1 MDSKSPFSPQSGQPG
16 DSPKFARP
24 IPRVANSNAG
34 MPLAPQSPGMQV
46 GDIYYILFRHK
57 WTILVCSL
65 VGFSLAAAFYKLNPP
80 PYESRAKL
88 FVRYVV
94 AENKPLDPTGE
105 VANMKSPD
113 MRGETIMS
121 AEREILT
128 SFDVAKQVAEAIGP
142 DKILPELS
150 GDANGDL
157 IRAAAVISGG
167 LEVEAPR
174 MSSVIN
180 VSFRHHDAALVQPVL
195 AQVINRYLKTHV
207 DIHRAVGIIGNFL
220 TQETDQLRTRLA
232 RTEDEL
238 RKARNRA
245 GIVSLDTSKRE
256 FAEEM
261 IRIRDELMRTQ
272 AELAERTSILE
283 QLAKQFPENKPV
295 EAETPL
301 PQAKIDEYQTVLARY
316 SLLQKREQEL
326 LTLFTPENSRV
337 KEVRG
342 QLAEAETAKRKLEE
356 ENPALI
362 RTAVTTNSTNAV
374 PQSPGAFDYA
384 SETMR
389 IGALQAKLKVLN
401 AQMEQVR
408 AQAATVDQM
417 EGTILELLRKKEL
430 EEANY
435 RYYAARLEQS
445 RINEALG
452 TGKVSNISEI
462 QTPTPPAQDRK
473 KILQIMAGLA
483 VGGIALGLAWA
494 FAYELFLDHSVRR
507 PIDVERMLGLPLF
520 LSIPVIGNKKKPRKA
535 KKTAETLNT
544 EESPATGPSS
554 TALVQRDAEQSR
566 LAVTSQLLYFHE
578 TLRDRLISYFES
590 VNLTHKPKLV
600 AVTGLDNGS
609 GVTTTAAGLASC
621 LSETGEG
628 NVLLVDMTAG
638 QGAAQQ
644 FYRGQKVCG
653 LEEILSARASAQV
666 EDNLFVVV
674 EEPGRDRLSRIL
686 PQRFN
691 KLVPQLKASN
701 FDYIIFDMPPVSQIS
716 ITPRLAGFMDM
727 VLLVIES
734 EKTNRDLVERATALL
749 TQSKAHVGAVLN
761 KTQTYVPKRLH
772 QDSLSNF

>member
-1 MDSKSPFSPQSGQPG
+1 MDSKSPFPPQSG

-24 IPRVANSNAG
+24 IPRAANSAAS
-34 MPLAPQSPGMQV
+34 MPLVPPSPGMQV

-57 WTILVCSL
+57 WTILVYSL
-65 VGFSLAAAFYKLNPP
+65 LGFSLAAAFYKLNPP
-80 PYESRAKL
+80 PYESSAKL

-94 AENKPLDPTGE
+94 AENKPLDPTGDG
-105 VANMKSPD
+105 ANMKSPD

-128 SFDVAKQVAEAIGP
+128 SFDLAKQVAAAIGP
-142 DKILPELS
+142 AKILTELS
-150 GDANGDL
+150 GDTNKDL
-157 IRAAAVISGG
+157 VNAAAVVSDG

-180 VSFRHHDAALVQPVL
+180 VRFSHHDPTLVQAVL
-195 AQVINRYLKTHV
+195 AEIINRYLKTHV

-232 RTEDEL
+232 QTEDEL

-245 GIVSLDTSKRE
+245 GIVSLDTSKKE
-256 FAEEM
+256 FADEM
-261 IRIRDELMRTQ
+261 TRIRDELMRTQ

-283 QLAKQFPENKPV
+283 QLAKQFPETKPA
-295 EAETPL
+295 ESETPL
-301 PQAKIDEYQTVLARY
+301 PQAKIEEYQTVMARY
-316 SLLQKREQEL
+316 GLLQKREQEL

-337 KEVRG
+337 KEVRS

-362 RTAVTTNSTNAV
+362 RSTVATNSTNTAT
-374 PQSPGAFDYA
+374 QSPGTFDYA
-384 SETMR
+384 TETMR
-389 IGALQAKLKVLN
+389 IGALQAKTKVLN

-462 QTPTPPAQDRK
+462 QTPSPPAQDRK
-473 KILQIMAGLA
+473 KALKTMVGLA
-483 VGGIALGLAWA
+483 AGGIALGLAWA
-494 FAYELFLDHSVRR
+494 FAFELFLDRSVRR

-520 LSIPVIGNKKKPRKA
+520 LSIPVIGRKTKRHHPKQETVISNSPSSIA
-535 KKTAETLNT
+535 TA
-544 EESPATGPSS
+544 PSS
-554 TALVQRDAEQSR
+554 TALITRESEQSR
-566 LAVTSQLLYFHE
+566 LAVTAQLLYFHE

-653 LEEILSARASAQV
+653 LEEILSARSSAQV

-749 TQSKAHVGAVLN
+749 AQSKAHVGAVLN
-761 KTQTYVPKRLH
+761 KTQSYVPKRLH